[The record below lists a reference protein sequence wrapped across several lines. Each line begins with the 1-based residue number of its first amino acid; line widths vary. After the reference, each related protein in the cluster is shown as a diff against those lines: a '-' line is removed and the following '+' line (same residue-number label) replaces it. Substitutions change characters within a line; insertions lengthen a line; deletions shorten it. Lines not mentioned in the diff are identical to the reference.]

1 MADMLYQATKYMN
14 VKDVVIA
21 RGGGLK
27 KQEKHDDPRS
37 DRGRKAAWMS
47 DKRDE
52 RKLRPPLG

>member
-1 MADMLYQATKYMN
+1 MADMLYRVTKYMN

-37 DRGRKAAWMS
+37 DRGRKAA
-47 DKRDE
+47 
-52 RKLRPPLG
+52 